1 MLNALEGALA
11 SLSLVYLFGLMAKA
25 YGVELLYPST
35 PFGRLFALILIAAAG
50 AQIGGWLL
58 G

>member
-1 MLNALEGALA
+1 MLNAIEGALMA
-11 SLSLVYLFGLMAKA
+11 LSLTYLLGLAAKA
-25 YGVELLYPST
+25 QGVELLYPST
-35 PFGRLFALILIAAAG
+35 PSGRLFALILIAAAG